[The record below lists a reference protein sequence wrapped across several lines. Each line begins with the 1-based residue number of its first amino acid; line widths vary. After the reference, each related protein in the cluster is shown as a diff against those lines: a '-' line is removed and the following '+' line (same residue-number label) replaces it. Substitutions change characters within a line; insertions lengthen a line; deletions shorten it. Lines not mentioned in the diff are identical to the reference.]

1 MSAENPYA
9 APTADGE
16 RLQPKLPEAK
26 LLFAS
31 VAAVALTTFGGCW
44 VGVGAGY
51 VGGRVAPTVYSANEY
66 AAVPNAMIIGM
77 GQGLGGGAAT
87 GIVLVGLFYWYRSR
101 VRRKFASE
109 RD

>member
-1 MSAENPYA
+1 MSPVNPYA
-9 APTADGE
+9 APTAEGE
-16 RLQPKLPEAK
+16 RLQPKLPGAK
-26 LLFAS
+26 ILFSS

-77 GQGLGGGAAT
+77 GQGLGGGCAT
-87 GIVLVGLFYWYRSR
+87 GVVLVALFYWYRSR
-101 VRRKFASE
+101 VGRKSAGE
-109 RD
+109 RN